1 MYNYNEVKIPKYRSK
16 NQIVHNDSQAIKIVA
31 NESIGSINLE
41 DKPEENIKNMMYQRA
56 LEESIEGFEN
66 ILKKIEKAAML

>member
-1 MYNYNEVKIPKYRSK
+1 MT
-16 NQIVHNDSQAIKIVA
+16 

-66 ILKKIEKAAML
+66 ILKKIEKAAIL